1 MIIKKV
7 QIVLENKAYR
17 TTPGPTQRGLH
28 RSSVLK
34 TALKIISVGHWKK
47 RNKRKLVIILRG
59 FTGRFYYMYI
69 PV

>member
-7 QIVLENKAYR
+7 QIVLEKKAYR

-34 TALKIISVGHWKK
+34 TALKIISVGH
-47 RNKRKLVIILRG
+47 
-59 FTGRFYYMYI
+59 
-69 PV
+69 